1 MNKSIS
7 IFNLRGGASAVIAK
21 KHNLNICIIWQNKRS
36 SIGVATS
43 TFFTANAGYAYS
55 F

>member
-21 KHNLNICIIWQNKRS
+21 KHNLNMSIVWQNKTS
-36 SIGVATS
+36 SGVATT
-43 TFFTANAGYAYS
+43 TFLTTTAGYAYS